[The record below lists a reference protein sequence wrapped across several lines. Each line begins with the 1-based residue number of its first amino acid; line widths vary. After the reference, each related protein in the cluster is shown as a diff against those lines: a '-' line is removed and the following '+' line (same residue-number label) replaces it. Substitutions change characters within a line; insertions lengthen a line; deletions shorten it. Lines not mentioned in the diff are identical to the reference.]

1 MGPVGRSTRSGCVP
15 ITECNIPEKLFMIK
29 YSLMPITLLAAGV
42 QKNSRLVLLSVGRS
56 ELPVSICS
64 GCPFSYVLREENEN
78 IENAEKIPALSSV
91 SFIIKLFGWSRR
103 VTPCVTSFMCFPRA
117 IVEVNV
123 AKNRKSAPAN
133 IIDDGVLLS
142 YIIRTATLSP
152 AIIYREGEKVAKKR

>member
-29 YSLMPITLLAAGV
+29 YSLMPI
-42 QKNSRLVLLSVGRS
+42 RS

-133 IIDDGVLLS
+133 IMDDGVLLS